1 MTTMMQRGP
10 PRQLLL
16 SRVVNKVHGH
26 PNRASLSSLV
36 TQRHRNSNS
45 SSPELSLSSPSMTFH
60 YRRMFQTEADFHAVA
75 DSTLETIQET
85 MELLLERVQSEE
97 FEVDYA
103 SGVLTMAV
111 PPHGTWVLNK
121 QTPNRQIWWS
131 SPVSGP
137 RRYEYENEMWTY
149 TRSDGGADTLGQ
161 ALAKEMKELY
171 PQLTKDTDLHGL
183 LLQ

>member
-1 MTTMMQRGP
+1 
-10 PRQLLL
+10 
-16 SRVVNKVHGH
+16 
-26 PNRASLSSLV
+26 
-36 TQRHRNSNS
+36 
-45 SSPELSLSSPSMTFH
+45 
-60 YRRMFQTEADFHAVA
+60 MFQTEADFHAVA